1 MRRFI
6 LSVLLVLLLALPLL
20 SAEKTYGNVTLR
32 PADVVKVYDG
42 DTITVNIPSFPPII
56 GKEISVR
63 IYGIDTPEMKGGT
76 VREKE
81 LAIKARALVVER
93 ISKAKEIELRNLR
106 RDKYFRILA
115 EVYVDGESIAEVL
128 IRENLGRAYF
138 GDKKQ
143 PW

>member
-1 MRRFI
+1 MRRFG
-6 LSVLLVLLLALPLL
+6 LAVLLVLLLTLPLL

-32 PADVVKVYDG
+32 PADVVRVYDG

-56 GKEISVR
+56 GREISVR
-63 IYGIDTPEMKGGT
+63 IYGVDTPEMKGGT

-81 LAIKARALVVER
+81 LAVKARVLVVGR
-93 ISKAKEIELRNLR
+93 ISKAKQIELRNLR

-115 EVYVDGESIAEVL
+115 EVYVDGENITDIL
-128 IRENLGRAYF
+128 IRENLGRTYW
-138 GDKKQ
+138 GGTKQ